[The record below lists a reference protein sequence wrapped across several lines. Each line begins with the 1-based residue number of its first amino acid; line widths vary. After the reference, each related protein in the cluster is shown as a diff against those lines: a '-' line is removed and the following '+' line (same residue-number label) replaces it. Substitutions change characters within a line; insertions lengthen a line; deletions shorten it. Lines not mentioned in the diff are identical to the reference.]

1 MFIKFSYS
9 DGFEELL
16 LNLKDKYPKE
26 FLQINGISDEYLDIT
41 KYSKNYFKKKHTAD
55 STMDQ
60 NANVQAN
67 HVATYHTE
75 RFKGH
80 SKLNSM
86 FLLWDMLKKLY
97 GTIEANR
104 LIELE
109 FNKALNMQDSYNSYL
124 PYCYNFS
131 TYDLL
136 LNGLPFIETPK
147 SCAPKHAGALL
158 QQTIQMTMFAANQ
171 LLGATSIGDVL
182 IIYSYLLQK
191 DSLDKD
197 YYTPNYKEQP
207 ELFNKYLKQELQQ
220 FIFTI
225 NQPVRQSQSI
235 FTNITLF
242 DSLYL
247 NEVKKLYFFEDKE
260 LDVEFTMFIQKEFL
274 KYFIEFNKEQIF
286 TFPVLTAQFKID
298 ESNEVEDSE
307 FFDFIAEMNTHFAN
321 INIFASHYLTSLS
334 SCCRL
339 INNVEDILKA
349 VKEENTNLIGGAS
362 LKVGSFGVTSINLPR
377 ISYEYKNNEE
387 EFFKCLEERVVDVI
401 KINNARRELIKGMIE
416 KNQLPLYNHNF
427 MKLES
432 QYSTVGILGF
442 YECIEILNKNI
453 LDEDGINFGI
463 KILEVIKKVIDK
475 KIEKHGY
482 KINCEA
488 IPGESTAI
496 KFAEADKL
504 LHKQNDYY
512 LYSNQFVPLI
522 KETNIFDRIKLQ
534 AEFEKYFSGGTIL
547 HLNLGEKINSVVQ
560 MKKLISFTIKQGV
573 QYHAINYFFS
583 QCEDNHICVTKGDV
597 CLICGKN
604 IKERYTRI
612 VGFIVKISSWAKE
625 RRDEFTDRKIYN
637 KEQIYIRNEN

>member
-16 LNLKDKYPKE
+16 LNLKDKYSKE
-26 FLQINGISDEYLDIT
+26 FFQINGISDDYLDIT

-60 NANVQAN
+60 NANVQSN

-80 SKLNSM
+80 SKLNSL
-86 FLLWDMLKKLY
+86 FLLWEMLKKLY

-104 LIELE
+104 LVELE

-131 TYDLL
+131 TYDLIQY
-136 LNGLPFIETPK
+136 GLPFIDTPK
-147 SCAPKHAGALL
+147 SAPPKHAGALL
-158 QQTIQMTMFAANQ
+158 QQTIQMCMFAANQ

-182 IIYSYLLQK
+182 IVYSHLLQK
-191 DSLDKD
+191 DSLNKD
-197 YYTPNYKEQP
+197 YYTPNYKENP
-207 ELFNKYLKQELQQ
+207 ELFEKYLKQEFQQ
-220 FIFTI
+220 FIFTL

-242 DSLYL
+242 DSIYL
-247 NEVKKLYFFEDKE
+247 KEVKKLYYFDDSEIDIDF
-260 LDVEFTMFIQKEFL
+260 VMFIQKRFL
-274 KYFIEFNKEQIF
+274 EYFIEFNKEQIF

-298 ESNEVEDSE
+298 DNNEVEDRE
-307 FFDFIAEMNTHFAN
+307 FFDFICEKNIHFAN

-339 INNVEDILKA
+339 INNIEDILQA
-349 VKEENTNLIGGAS
+349 VKEENINLIGGSS
-362 LKVGSFGVTSINLPR
+362 LKVGSFGVTTINLPR
-377 ISYEYKNNEE
+377 ISYEYKNNEDA
-387 EFFKCLEERVVDVI
+387 FFKCLEERVVDTI

-416 KNQLPLYNHNF
+416 KNQLPLYTYKF

-432 QYSTVGILGF
+432 QYSTIGILGF

-453 LDEDGINFGI
+453 LNQEGIDFGR
-463 KILEVIKKVIDK
+463 KILETIKKIIDEKIK
-475 KIEKHGY
+475 KYNY

-496 KFAEADKL
+496 KFAETDKI
-504 LHKQNDYY
+504 LHKQNEYY

-522 KETNIFDRIKLQ
+522 QNTTLFNRIKLQ

-547 HLNLGEKINSVVQ
+547 HLNLGEKLNSVAQ
-560 MKKLISFTIKQGV
+560 MKKLISYTIKQGV

-583 QCEDNHICVTKGDV
+583 QCVDNHICVTKGNTCPV
-597 CLICGKN
+597 CGKE
-604 IKERYTRI
+604 IKERFTRI
-612 VGFIVKISSWAKE
+612 VGFIVKVSSWAEDRRKE
-625 RRDEFTDRKIYN
+625 FDDRKTYVTGQLEI
-637 KEQIYIRNEN
+637 